1 MLVLILLEQTK
12 DIYIPI
18 KQTRGLLVI
27 VIFVL
32 LIKAIL
38 PTETTGLL
46 VIIFVVVVVITMIQ
60 IPSIILIKRV
70 ML

>member
-27 VIFVL
+27 VIFAL

-46 VIIFVVVVVITMIQ
+46 VIIFIVVVITMIQ

>member
-46 VIIFVVVVVITMIQ
+46 VIIFVVVVVTMIQ

>member
-46 VIIFVVVVVITMIQ
+46 VIIFVVVVITMIQ